1 MVNFFPPPT
10 TFAHSPSFFPVRA
23 IVEEKGPERTMNFQ
37 NVDGRNCGKMLSYR
51 IEIRADSTPVR
62 NGVTLNRKSRFSE
75 PILFLSN
82 TTRPD
87 SIDRCDS
94 VNEQQK
100 MERRQVFRAKQ
111 LSSLAISGLKWI
123 PVAGSGWW
131 WSRTGFF
138 GNDYDIGGQKSWRSE
153 HKTWPVCW
161 FVSSIIWSSHLPAFL
176 GPALWKEM
184 MMMASDIVGILPNW
198 PQRGVCSW
206 LILCRIPVYSAHGLQ
221 KNGRNPRHNNN
232 KTRKNQRN
240 IGPTKEVISA
250 NITCR
255 Q

>member
-1 MVNFFPPPT
+1 MSCGQSEGMWSTLSFRRFLVNSQPWTERPTATQKNKFGRATEIETSNDFWWWMVNFFPPPT

-37 NVDGRNCGKMLSYR
+37 NVDGRNCGKMLSYW

-100 MERRQVFRAKQ
+100 NGKA
-111 LSSLAISGLKWI
+111 
-123 PVAGSGWW
+123 
-131 WSRTGFF
+131 
-138 GNDYDIGGQKSWRSE
+138 
-153 HKTWPVCW
+153 
-161 FVSSIIWSSHLPAFL
+161 
-176 GPALWKEM
+176 
-184 MMMASDIVGILPNW
+184 ASV
-198 PQRGVCSW
+198 
-206 LILCRIPVYSAHGLQ
+206 
-221 KNGRNPRHNNN
+221 
-232 KTRKNQRN
+232 
-240 IGPTKEVISA
+240 
-250 NITCR
+250 
-255 Q
+255 

>member
-23 IVEEKGPERTMNFQ
+23 TVEEKGPERTMNFQ

-123 PVAGSGWW
+123 PVAGSG
-131 WSRTGFF
+131 
-138 GNDYDIGGQKSWRSE
+138 
-153 HKTWPVCW
+153 
-161 FVSSIIWSSHLPAFL
+161 
-176 GPALWKEM
+176 
-184 MMMASDIVGILPNW
+184 
-198 PQRGVCSW
+198 
-206 LILCRIPVYSAHGLQ
+206 
-221 KNGRNPRHNNN
+221 
-232 KTRKNQRN
+232 
-240 IGPTKEVISA
+240 
-250 NITCR
+250 
-255 Q
+255 